1 MFAECSLQAVNWLLY
16 YRDYLRGKTIEQL
29 KEDREERRLKGLQSI
44 RERPLE

>member
-29 KEDREERRLKGLQSI
+29 VTDLNVH
-44 RERPLE
+44 